1 MTGLSFRTVDLAE
14 KQTAFASLLA
24 SPVVTPW
31 TDAILYRLVTRHE
44 RDLETWFARLGYRIV
59 RVDRTIR
66 LRRTPVGG
74 PAAVP
79 AGEPPRRRPFVL
91 ALVVAAALED
101 QRDDSVTLDELSDAA
116 RRTTAIHGLAS
127 YDPAQRSHRVDLV
140 HAVRLLVSHGVLEQR
155 TQRADLLDNWERD
168 GAGIGAGYVIH
179 RDAMVL
185 LIDTR
190 DAGLALDPHPPQ
202 PDTRGVRLLRSLVE
216 TQALH
221 PLELDDGER
230 AYLTNQRH
238 RLVALAEEM
247 TGGVVEV
254 RSDALVL
261 VLPSDKGLPSDLF
274 VRFPEATA
282 ADWVA
287 LALLDGAIAASEP
300 AALPGRRFC
309 PAAEILALAARI
321 HAEYGPRLTVALR
334 EGPDAVRSAAERRL
348 VGSGLVT
355 VTNASDWIIAPEAAR
370 YRDADL
376 AGGAPAP
383 TLDETLV
390 DEIIGED
397 EA

>member
-1 MTGLSFRTVDLAE
+1 MTSLSFRTVDLAE

-24 SPVVTPW
+24 TPVVTPW
-31 TDAILYRLVTRHE
+31 TDANLYRLITRHQ

-66 LRRTPVGG
+66 LRRTPAGG

-79 AGEPPRRRPFVL
+79 NGAQPRRRPFVL

-116 RRTTAIHGLAS
+116 RRTTAIHGLAT
-127 YDPAQRSHRVDLV
+127 YDPAQRSHRVELV

-155 TQRADLLDNWERD
+155 TQRADLLEEWERD

-185 LIDTR
+185 LVDTR
-190 DAGLALDPHPPQ
+190 DAGLALNPDPTR

-221 PLELDDGER
+221 PLELEDGER

-238 RLVALAEEM
+238 RLVAQAEEM
-247 TGGVVEV
+247 TGGIVEV

-261 VLPSDKGLPSDLF
+261 VLPSDKALPSELI

-287 LALLDGAIAASEP
+287 LALLDGAIAVSEP
-300 AALPGRRFC
+300 AQVPGRRCC
-309 PAAEILALAARI
+309 PAAEVVAVAARI
-321 HAEYGPRLTVALR
+321 HAEYGPRLTVSLR
-334 EGPDAVRSAAERRL
+334 EGPDAVRLAAERRL
-348 VGSGLVT
+348 VDSGLVT
-355 VTNASDWIIAPEAAR
+355 ITSTSDWIIAPEAAR
-370 YRDADL
+370 YRNADL
-376 AGGAPAP
+376 AGGELPP
-383 TLDETLV
+383 TLDELPI
-390 DEIIGED
+390 DEISGED
-397 EA
+397 DL